1 MPNGRIRRCCI
12 AIALTLAGCA
22 GAPTPDATFEETLAA
37 HIQAI
42 QNRDLAALE
51 ATITAGNEL
60 ILIFPGGQRTTT
72 RDEYLAFHREWFAS
86 DTWTMSFE
94 RLGVAQGRDFAVATV
109 RTLYEDV
116 QDGEPVQSRSWLT
129 LVFRNEDGRW
139 ALYHDQNT
147 RIP

>member
-1 MPNGRIRRCCI
+1 MLNGRIRRCCVS
-12 AIALTLAGCA
+12 IALALAACG
-22 GAPTPDATFEETLAA
+22 GAPTPDPDFEETLAA

-51 ATITAGNEL
+51 ATITAGDEL

-72 RDEYLAFHREWFAS
+72 REEYMAFHREWFAS
-86 DTWTMSFE
+86 DTWTMNFE
-94 RLGVAQGRDFAVATV
+94 RLGVVEGRDFAIAMV
-109 RTLYEDV
+109 RTVYEDV
-116 QDGEPVQSRSWLT
+116 RDGERVQSQSWLT
-129 LVFRNEDGRW
+129 LTFRKENGRW

>member
-1 MPNGRIRRCCI
+1 MLNGRIRLCCVS
-12 AIALTLAGCA
+12 IALALAGCA
-22 GAPTPDATFEETLAA
+22 GAPTPDPDFEETLAA

-51 ATITAGNEL
+51 ATITSGDEL

-72 RDEYLAFHREWFAS
+72 REEYMAFHREWFAS

-94 RLGVAQGRDFAVATV
+94 RLGVAEGRDFAIAMV
-109 RTLYEDV
+109 RTVYEDV
-116 QDGEPVQSRSWLT
+116 RDGERVQSQSWLT
-129 LVFRNEDGRW
+129 LTFRKENGRW

>member
-1 MPNGRIRRCCI
+1 MPNDRIRRCCV
-12 AIALTLAGCA
+12 AIMLALAGCA
-22 GAPTPDATFEETLAA
+22 GAPTPDTTFEETLDA

-51 ATITAGNEL
+51 ATITTGDEL

-72 RDEYLAFHREWFAS
+72 REEYMAFHREWFAS
-86 DTWTMSFE
+86 DTWTMGFE
-94 RLGVAQGRDFAVATV
+94 RLGVIQGRDFAVAMV

-116 QDGEPVQSRSWLT
+116 RDGERVQSQSWLT
-129 LVFRNEDGRW
+129 LTFRKENGRW
-139 ALYHDQNT
+139 ALFHDQNT